1 MQSSI
6 HDFFWG
12 AWQQEKATTIAHDCI
27 FEQHSRRCRL
37 CAPCCGSRAS
47 FQKGLCGFLMKF
59 GSKIIQPLCRMP
71 QDGVCVLVPN
81 FGCYLLGRI
90 AGVFHNLLHTL
101 GTAKDFLQHLTTYRS
116 AIHGQTVEAD
126 HLCFC
131 NFLVGRLNVRK

>member
-59 GSKIIQPLCRMP
+59 GSFCRMP

-81 FGCYLLGRI
+81 FCCYLSGRI
-90 AGVFHNLLHTL
+90 GGVIQKIHHTR
-101 GTAKDFLQHLTTYRS
+101 GTTKQFLQHLTTYRF
-116 AIHGQTVEAD
+116 AIKGQCVEAD
-126 HLCFC
+126 HLACC